1 MVSNELLRFLK
12 YELLSPLTQ
21 IINKSIASGIF
32 PSIWKI
38 GKVCPVPKKG
48 SSTSMSNFRPVCLS
62 SNIGKVVEAVIRSK
76 VTSEIDQ
83 RLPQNMFGFR
93 KNKSTSDALV
103 TLLDKIRIRRSNGKK
118 VALLALDASAA
129 FDTIPHQLCRD
140 FHICRKRH
148 FFKIEIITFLKS
160 PNYALYFILIHVF

>member
-1 MVSNELLRFLK
+1 
-12 YELLSPLTQ
+12 
-21 IINKSIASGIF
+21 
-32 PSIWKI
+32 
-38 GKVCPVPKKG
+38 
-48 SSTSMSNFRPVCLS
+48 MSNFRPVCLS

-103 TLLDKIRIRRSNGKK
+103 TLLDKIRIHRSNGKK

-129 FDTIPHQLCRD
+129 FDTIPHQL
-140 FHICRKRH
+140 IIQSLKR
-148 FFKIEIITFLKS
+148 FGAGPLMLAWSENFLKECEYYVQIGS
-160 PNYALYFILIHVF
+160 ARSSSWHCGEAGVGQGRDYLL